1 MFTVTQKAAH
11 EIKKLLSEEGF
22 ENAFLRVRIIP
33 GGCSGFSYEMGFDDE
48 FEDIDANISS
58 SATRVQSSPFTPRQR
73 FIYNRDSRTRDTIIF
88 GKPIDWDNDLGGAY
102 YFDELT
108 VEQLEQLVNQQ
119 FADPAERQNFSPT
132 LGEFLAFAQTQKSK
146 GFEFRFEGYVISP
159 KREDYRVSIDGLQF
173 QGDCSY
179 QVITDFHAIAYNAD
193 ELDIDPNFLRA
204 WWD

>member
-1 MFTVTQKAAH
+1 MQLDCKTMTGVIHNCPNLKQCLQNSTLNRLEAMR
-11 EIKKLLSEEGF
+11 LY
-22 ENAFLRVRIIP
+22 FLNLGVKP
-33 GGCSGFSYEMGFDDE
+33 
-48 FEDIDANISS
+48 EDIDANISD

-73 FIYNRDSRTRDTIIF
+73 FTYNQDSRTRDTIIF

-132 LGEFLAFAQTQKSK
+132 LGDFLAFAQTQKSK
-146 GFEFRFEGYVISP
+146 GFEFTFEGYVISP
-159 KREDYRVSIDGLQF
+159 KREDYRVSIDGIQF

-193 ELDIDPNFLRA
+193 ELDIDPTFIRA